1 MILNEFKEELIMNYN
16 KNISVETDSIYEGL
30 YEYYV
35 NDYIV
40 FENIL
45 KRDYLEITGVL
56 TEADNRNFLQKFWD
70 KIIQLIETMKQKI
83 SILIDKVT
91 IKIDQNKIKSLT
103 KMLNNNKAL
112 IEKTCLYNFPI
123 NIFNQPDTKPLDELR
138 NRLKSNM
145 SLSIDSITNENIDKI
160 KDDIKNSKSKFSDIH
175 KQMWDDIKKYEKAD
189 YSTKQGR
196 EDDKKDRNRYK
207 SELTVK
213 ALTDGVDRYLNSII
227 ESKKLKESIIKH
239 YDFLKKQAKQKQK
252 EYRKDKNE
260 EELKNAKNTFNIIS
274 SMCQYD
280 FQIIKFIIKEERNM
294 FKNHL
299 DLIKRVIEYSKK
311 RTDKENKDDF
321 ETAKKDEEFFD
332 KADKTLDNLDN
343 FNEKIK
349 NATKIIND
357 IGHDFDDIDFDSIDQ
372 KTKKSMQD
380 ILNDIEDLDDPE
392 TKDKFKQIHG
402 NIKKTDDNINKAK
415 KYKKT
420 IDDNFDRFER
430 MKDQF

>member
-1 MILNEFKEELIMNYN
+1 MEL
-16 KNISVETDSIYEGL
+16 DSIYEGL

-145 SLSIDSITNENIDKI
+145 SISIDSITNENIDKI

-175 KQMWDDIKKYEKAD
+175 KQMWDDIKKYKKAD

-239 YDFLKKQAKQKQK
+239 YDSLKKQAKQKQK

-260 EELKNAKNTFNIIS
+260 EELKNVKNTFNIIS

-430 MKDQF
+430 MKD

>member
-1 MILNEFKEELIMNYN
+1 MEL
-16 KNISVETDSIYEGL
+16 DSIYEGL

-123 NIFNQPDTKPLDELR
+123 NIFNQPNTKPLDELR

-175 KQMWDDIKKYEKAD
+175 KQMWDDIKKYKKAD

-239 YDFLKKQAKQKQK
+239 YDSLKKQAKQKQK

-332 KADKTLDNLDN
+332 KADKTIDNLDN

-430 MKDQF
+430 MKDEF

>member
-1 MILNEFKEELIMNYN
+1 MEL
-16 KNISVETDSIYEGL
+16 DSIYEGL

-145 SLSIDSITNENIDKI
+145 SLSIDSIKNENIDKI

-175 KQMWDDIKKYEKAD
+175 KQMWDDIKKYKKAD

-239 YDFLKKQAKQKQK
+239 YDSLKKQAKQKQK

-430 MKDQF
+430 MKD

>member
-1 MILNEFKEELIMNYN
+1 MILNEFKEELKMNYN
-16 KNISVETDSIYEGL
+16 KNISVEADSIYEGL

-175 KQMWDDIKKYEKAD
+175 KQMWDDIKKYKKAD

-239 YDFLKKQAKQKQK
+239 YDSLKKQAKQKQK

>member
-1 MILNEFKEELIMNYN
+1 MEL
-16 KNISVETDSIYEGL
+16 DSIYEGL

-123 NIFNQPDTKPLDELR
+123 NIFNQPNTKPLDELR

-175 KQMWDDIKKYEKAD
+175 KQMWDDIKKYKKAD

-239 YDFLKKQAKQKQK
+239 YDSLKKQAKQKQK

-274 SMCQYD
+274 SMCQCD

-332 KADKTLDNLDN
+332 KADKTIDNLDN

-402 NIKKTDDNINKAK
+402 NIKKTDDNIDKAK
-415 KYKKT
+415 KHKKT

-430 MKDQF
+430 MKDEF

>member
-1 MILNEFKEELIMNYN
+1 MEL
-16 KNISVETDSIYEGL
+16 DSIYEGL

-145 SLSIDSITNENIDKI
+145 SLSIDSIKNENIDKI

-175 KQMWDDIKKYEKAD
+175 KQMWDDIKKYKKAD

-239 YDFLKKQAKQKQK
+239 YDSLKKQAKQKQK

-260 EELKNAKNTFNIIS
+260 EELKNVKNTFNIIS

-420 IDDNFDRFER
+420 INDNFDRFER